1 MSVYLLQ
8 YNLNQT
14 RSLVTLFS
22 FFHCRLSCSIK
33 PDKNWTNPD
42 KGSIWKLWLGGKT
55 GFEPVKTRSGK
66 VWTGLQQ
73 PSQFGTYK
81 PSGAMIFPVFF
92 FCLIPI
98 FCETLVKDSA
108 PKLPIPR
115 FFSHLLI
122 SKRFFLIPI
131 KAVARCPVFQ
141 LSFFPSV
148 WLHSTTIIC

>member
-8 YNLNQT
+8 YNLNQA

-81 PSGAMIFPVFF
+81 PSGAIIFPVFF
-92 FCLIPI
+92 SWYQYSVRLWWRIVHLNYQFPG
-98 FCETLVKDSA
+98 
-108 PKLPIPR
+108 

-131 KAVARCPVFQ
+131 KAFARCPVFQ
-141 LSFFPSV
+141 LSFSPSV
-148 WLHSTTIIC
+148 LLHSTTIIC